1 MHEWIQ
7 NKEAIW
13 LFYVLMAEL
22 LVSLYS
28 AVILT
33 VEYFWGRSDTD
44 LKREVT
50 RRIAARKKYNTA
62 PKEKAN
68 EMPTPPKVQSET
80 PPKD

>member
-1 MHEWIQ
+1 MHEWLEK
-7 NKEAIW
+7 KEAVW

-44 LKREVT
+44 IKREVV
-50 RRIAARKKYNTA
+50 RKKAAREKRKAEAAVPPPA
-62 PKEKAN
+62 PLEIK
-68 EMPTPPKVQSET
+68 
-80 PPKD
+80 

>member
-1 MHEWIQ
+1 MIHEWIKSQ
-7 NKEAIW
+7 EAIW

-44 LKREVT
+44 IKREVV
-50 RRIAARKKYNTA
+50 RRKAARAKQ
-62 PKEKAN
+62 KA
-68 EMPTPPKVQSET
+68 EEAQIVSPTGEVK
-80 PPKD
+80 